1 MRRCEA
7 CRFASKLSPRSSA
20 YHRLHRENHLAVFP
34 NVDKATRD
42 ALDVL
47 VSVFELREQGD
58 TVVVSVD

>member
-1 MRRCEA
+1 MRRCAA
-7 CRFASKLSPRSSA
+7 CGFDTKLDPRTGA
-20 YHRLHRENHLAVFP
+20 YHRAHRANHLEVFP